1 MFSKDLELTI
11 GQCYKEAREQRHE
24 FMTVEHLLL
33 ALLENPSAAA
43 VLRACNADIGKLGRD
58 LRSIITETVP
68 VLPPNDERDTQPT
81 LGFQRVLQRAVY
93 HVQSSGRKEVTGAN
107 VLVAIFGE
115 KDSHA
120 VYFLGQQEVSR
131 LDVVNYISHGIA
143 KIGQESGQQPQGEPG
158 REAEGGEEPRG
169 NPLTEFANN
178 LNDLA
183 RQGKIDPLIGREE
196 EVERTIQV
204 LCRRRKNNPLYVG
217 EAGVGKTAL
226 AEGLAKRIVE
236 NNVPAVLKDCTIWAL
251 DLGAL
256 VAGTKYRG
264 DFEKRLKAVIAQLKK
279 EPGAIL
285 FIDEIHTIIGAGSA
299 SGGTMDASN
308 LIKPMLASGEIRCI
322 GSTTFQEFRGVF
334 EKDRALA
341 RRFQKIDVVEPT
353 IADTIEILK
362 GLKTRFEEHH
372 KVEYTNDALKAAV
385 DLSVKHIA
393 DRLLPDKAIDVID
406 EAGARQRLLPEDQR
420 TGTVDVPEI
429 EFIVARMA
437 RIPPK
442 QVSVSDRDVL
452 KSLDRN
458 LKMVVFGQDSAIDA
472 LASAIKM
479 ARSGLGN
486 PQKPI
491 GCFLLAGPTGVGKTE
506 VTRQLAMQLGIELVR
521 FDMSE
526 YMESHSVSRLIGAPP
541 GYVGFDQGGLLTEQ
555 IVKHPHCVLLLDEI
569 EKAHPDVYNVL
580 LQIMDR
586 GALTDTNGR
595 EANFKNVIVVMTT
608 NAGAQQAA
616 RRTIGFVEQNHATDA
631 MEVIRRAFSPEF
643 RNRLDAVDP
652 LQRARLRTHP
662 ARGRQVPDRARDA
675 AAGEARVA
683 ERRCRRAALARRARL
698 RSADGRTTDG
708 PRDPG
713 KREARARRRAAV
725 RQAGRGR
732 QGSPRRQGRQARGRM
747 RSGGEVAGGGRR
759 VDAYAARNTRKQKSR
774 NRKRS
779 GLFFCRHPGEA
790 LGPDARQ
797 GHGSRVVSASCTAA
811 G

>member
-143 KIGQESGQQPQGEPG
+143 KIGQESGQPGQGDAG

-178 LNDLA
+178 LNELA
-183 RQGKIDPLIGREE
+183 RQGKIDPLIGRNEE
-196 EVERTIQV
+196 IERTIQV

-236 NNVPAVLKDCTIWAL
+236 GNVPTVLKDCTIWAL

-264 DFEKRLKAVIAQLKK
+264 DFEKRLKAVIGQLKK

-353 IADTIEILK
+353 IADSVEILK
-362 GLKTRFEEHH
+362 GLKARFEEHH

-429 EFIVARMA
+429 EYIVARMA

-452 KSLDRN
+452 KNLDRN
-458 LKMVVFGQDSAIDA
+458 LKMVVFGQDAAIDA

-506 VTRQLAMQLGIELVR
+506 VTRQLALQLGIELVR

-526 YMESHSVSRLIGAPP
+526 YMEAHSVSRLIGAPP

-608 NAGAQQAA
+608 NAGAQAAA

-631 MEVIRRAFSPEF
+631 MEVIRRSFTPEF
-643 RNRLDAVDP
+643 RNRLDAVIQFNALDFEHILRVVDKFLIELEMQLQEKHVSLSVDADARRWLAEHGFDP
-652 LQRARLRTHP
+652 QMGARP
-662 ARGRQVPDRARDA
+662 M
-675 AAGEARVA
+675 ARVIQ
-683 ERRCRRAALARRARL
+683 ENVKRALADEL
-698 RSADGRTTDG
+698 LFGKLADGGKVRLVVKDG
-708 PRDPG
+708 
-713 KREARARRRAAV
+713 KLAV
-725 RQAGRGR
+725 ECESAEKL
-732 QGSPRRQGRQARGRM
+732 PA
-747 RSGGEVAGGGRR
+747 
-759 VDAYAARNTRKQKSR
+759 
-774 NRKRS
+774 
-779 GLFFCRHPGEA
+779 
-790 LGPDARQ
+790 
-797 GHGSRVVSASCTAA
+797 VVE
-811 G
+811 